1 MQRKQNTKII
11 NWYGKHTWKKDPKEE
26 MHHHT
31 GESMGISRKFRRGI
45 RRGEKEKE
53 KIE

>member
-1 MQRKQNTKII
+1 MQRKRNTKII
-11 NWYGKHTWKKDPKEE
+11 NRYGKHTRKKDPKEE

-31 GESMGISRKFRRGI
+31 GGRMGISRKFRRGI

-53 KIE
+53 KN